1 MHSLEGTQCP
11 ERCCLRIRKGDVLR
25 MFSRIV
31 CSVLHLVSPVLA
43 LYEDVI
49 YRRTKTVL
57 AGAKDCYK
65 KKIFKVNRGIF
76 AFSWEFNSTDR

>member
-1 MHSLEGTQCP
+1 
-11 ERCCLRIRKGDVLR
+11 

-31 CSVLHLVSPVLA
+31 CSVLHLVSPVLS

-65 KKIFKVNRGIF
+65 KKILKVNRGIF

>member
-1 MHSLEGTQCP
+1 
-11 ERCCLRIRKGDVLR
+11 
-25 MFSRIV
+25 MFSGIV
-31 CSVLHLVSPVLA
+31 CSVLHLVSPILS

-49 YRRTKTVL
+49 YRTKTVL

-65 KKIFKVNRGIF
+65 KKILKVNRGIF